1 MGPIPAIRLLIL
13 PTTIRGRKIREKEN
27 QLQTM
32 RISQWTGWHTEK
44 FVGPS
49 NCVDNCTDMFVQY
62 ESDQLLDFCYNLV
75 ACSCSMLI
83 KQSEENWFFPL
94 SVWIPT
100 WLLRYSW
107 NLLFMDF
114 FIPSHWKPFLQN
126 LCTEISSDLAVTV
139 RLVCKWKEILH
150 LGLSSILHFSPD
162 TTQMDRTLELNLFE
176 VETLIL

>member
-49 NCVDNCTDMFVQY
+49 NCVDNCTDMFVKY
-62 ESDQLLDFCYNLV
+62 ESDQLSDFCYNLV

-83 KQSEENWFFPL
+83 KQSEENRFFPL
-94 SVWIPT
+94 SVWNPNLIAQILLKSPFYGFFHSIP
-100 WLLRYSW
+100 L
-107 NLLFMDF
+107 
-114 FIPSHWKPFLQN
+114 KA
-126 LCTEISSDLAVTV
+126 ISSESVYWNFLWFG
-139 RLVCKWKEILH
+139 CYC
-150 LGLSSILHFSPD
+150 
-162 TTQMDRTLELNLFE
+162 
-176 VETLIL
+176 